1 MSSNEFYGYLTP
13 EEKNDLS
20 LEKALD
26 IEMSKANLLYE
37 MQCLKND
44 IHMKEAELK
53 VLTESGDY
61 NDLCRYYE
69 SDNDNEKTQ
78 KQNPLVRAVKAIAE
92 FLKKVLKAF
101 TDAMNKIFKGGKV
114 EAKYDVEASKNPVQ
128 DVKDAKKLFGEGKK
142 LVDKCN
148 DGKATEKEVSTF
160 KDKVAGFIERHS
172 SDMACS
178 AIQGVALGA
187 GSGIGL
193 AVGAKILKVKAK
205 DIGRFR
211 EEMNGALDDF
221 ASFSDRFFNTLPVVK
236 QANDLM
242 EKLSMGV
249 INAMGNLTKSVNK
262 SKAESVD
269 IILNATGDKVKT
281 VKTPKEKPNPSDITL
296 NSKGSKTENK

>member
-92 FLKKVLKAF
+92 FLKKILKAF

-148 DGKATEKEVSTF
+148 NGKATEKEVSTF
-160 KDKVAGFIERHS
+160 KDKVSGFIERHS

-178 AIQGVALGA
+178 AIYGATHGAAIGA

-193 AVGAKILKVKAK
+193 AVGSKVLKVKAK

-221 ASFSDRFFNTLPVVK
+221 ASFSERFFNTLPVVK

-249 INAMGNLTKSVNK
+249 ISSLGNLTKIVNK
-262 SKAESVD
+262 SKSESVD
-269 IILNATGDKVKT
+269 IILNATGTKVKS
-281 VKTPKEKPNPSDITL
+281 VEMPKGKPNPSGIIL
-296 NSKGSKTENK
+296 N